1 MLRLSYYPLR
11 LLQGAPRN
19 RTVSVCR
26 TRLLSISQISSKY
39 EKPRDFE
46 TIKTKKVD
54 FGAEKGDQS
63 GPKTNPAEA
72 KEQNII
78 RIIFGLVLVGGVWI
92 IFKYALYPTLI
103 DQVNFFCNEKTF
115 FAILFFE
122 QKKNFWTKFEYST
135 VGEYS
140 NFDQKNFL
148 FKNQNCE
155 NNQKRT
161 DFECVFFGSNL
172 KNA

>member
-122 QKKNFWTKFEYST
+122 QKKIFGQNLNIRPSGNIQILTKKIFCSKIKIVKT
-135 VGEYS
+135 IKNGQTS
-140 NFDQKNFL
+140 NVSFSGQ
-148 FKNQNCE
+148 
-155 NNQKRT
+155 T
-161 DFECVFFGSNL
+161 
-172 KNA
+172 